1 MDGQDAVDQ
10 FATWNHI
17 IGTIIGG
24 VMYANK
30 YT

>member
-10 FATWNHI
+10 FATWNHL

-30 YT
+30 